1 MQKNKDDLRKKNL
14 AAIKQ
19 NGTNCDLN
27 FIDVSKITDMSDLF
41 SDEDLSQFAGDI
53 SKWNVSKVTNMW
65 VIFKGSQFTGDLNKW
80 KVSDGTDMEDA
91 FMDSA
96 LEKIGKI
103 PKWYKPKED
112 FLVGNMYPITPRT
125 C

>member
-1 MQKNKDDLRKKNL
+1 
-14 AAIKQ
+14 
-19 NGTNCDLN
+19 
-27 FIDVSKITDMSDLF
+27 MSDLF

-112 FLVGNMYPITPRT
+112 FFLWGICTRLHQEHVNIVFFGGLFYDDSNHNYHNGRRKHPEVH
-125 C
+125 